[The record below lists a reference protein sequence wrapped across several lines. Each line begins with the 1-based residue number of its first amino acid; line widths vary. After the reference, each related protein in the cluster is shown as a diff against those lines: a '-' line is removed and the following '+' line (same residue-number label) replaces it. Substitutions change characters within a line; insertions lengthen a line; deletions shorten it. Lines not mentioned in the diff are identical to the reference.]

1 MTPSLL
7 FDRKGAVAHLTL
19 NRPTVGNAID
29 VPLARALMEA
39 AIRCDEDDTIRCVT
53 LRGAGRFFC
62 VGGDVASFAGAGDGL
77 PGLLKEL
84 TAYVHMAVSRFARM
98 QKPLIT
104 IVNGAAAGAGLSLSL
119 LGDIVLGA
127 MSARFT
133 PAYGGVGLSPD
144 GGLTWVLPRLVGL
157 RQAQRIVL
165 MNQSL
170 DAAEAEAIGMLTRA
184 LPDAELD
191 AEADTVVARLVAS
204 ATGAMGRSR
213 VLLRDSFDTSL
224 ERHLEAESRAIADA
238 AKSVEAQEGIAA
250 FLAKRK
256 PAFHTGEGYN
266 HG

>member
-1 MTPSLL
+1 MQPLL
-7 FDRKGAVAHLTL
+7 FEKAGGLARLTL
-19 NRPTVGNAID
+19 NRPEVGNAID

-39 AIRCDEDDTIRCVT
+39 AIRCDEDESIRCVT
-53 LRGAGRFFC
+53 LVGAGRFFC
-62 VGGDVASFAGAGDGL
+62 AGGDVAGFAGAGDAL

-98 QKPLIT
+98 GKPLVT
-104 IVNGAAAGAGLSLSL
+104 IVNGSAAGAGMSLSL
-119 LGDIVLGA
+119 LGDIVLA
-127 MSARFT
+127 DSSARFT

-144 GGLTWVLPRLVGL
+144 GGLTWVLPRLAGL

-165 MNQSL
+165 MNQTL
-170 DAAEAEAIGMLTRA
+170 DATEAESLGLITRA
-184 LPDAELD
+184 VPDAELTTE
-191 AEADTVVARLVAS
+191 AESTVARLLSGATS
-204 ATGAMGRSR
+204 AIGRSR

-238 AKSVEAQEGIAA
+238 GRSAEAREGIAA

-256 PAFHTGEGYN
+256 PAFHAAKEEN